1 MQIVLTIV
9 SVIVIIIAF
18 LYMRKAAAS
27 GVAEDSKTVGFVDA
41 VGWGIMSLGVI
52 MLLMPWAAG
61 ALEKMTWVKGD
72 QFGILMSGSY
82 VIGFLVFISGLA
94 LARTSG
100 QEDGD

>member
-1 MQIVLTIV
+1 MQTVMTII

-18 LYMRKAAAS
+18 LYIRKAAAS
-27 GVAEDSKTVGFVDA
+27 GAAEDSKTVGLVA
-41 VGWGIMSLGVI
+41 AAGWGIMSLGVI

-82 VIGFLVFISGLA
+82 VIGALVFISGLA
-94 LARTSG
+94 LTRTSG